1 MCALRAVCGEVHYR
15 GRIYLMAA
23 RSEDQCASPWTN
35 TRPAALLL
43 PPRLAPVSSVSLLL
57 PLSVP
62 AQRQRRRDRQRDS
75 ETMRERRR
83 ETGKGVERGG
93 GGDGG
98 TGCCPLR
105 LAGCARQ
112 DQAPWKMEMWV
123 GLLAQKRRISRWPG
137 LTAQVAHSGLCQH
150 REIER
155 DRQTDRHVCRAQ
167 GGEGPRQPRSVFF
180 LPHPHP
186 LYRPGWQKFFKKGE
200 KGKPASLTGS
210 AVACA
215 KAEVTARPEGAA
227 GGSKADRRQGVPVP
241 KTPRG

>member
-1 MCALRAVCGEVHYR
+1 MCLALDKH
-15 GRIYLMAA
+15 AA
-23 RSEDQCASPWTN
+23 RGPPPPATPGPCLLRVSLASTFCPRPETE
-35 TRPAALLL
+35 TERPAE
-43 PPRLAPVSSVSLLL
+43 
-57 PLSVP
+57 
-62 AQRQRRRDRQRDS
+62 RQRGHERETQRDRERC
-75 ETMRERRR
+75 RE
-83 ETGKGVERGG
+83 GG
-93 GGDGG
+93 RGDGG

-210 AVACA
+210 AVACT

-227 GGSKADRRQGVPVP
+227 GGSKADWRQGVPVP
-241 KTPRG
+241 KTPPG

>member
-1 MCALRAVCGEVHYR
+1 
-15 GRIYLMAA
+15 MAA

-75 ETMRERRR
+75 ETMQERRR

-137 LTAQVAHSGLCQH
+137 LTAQVVHSGLCQH

-155 DRQTDRHVCRAQ
+155 ERLTDRQTDTCAGPRVGKAHASPARCSSCPTPTHFTGQVGKNFLKKERRESRRLLRAAQWRARRPRSQQ
-167 GGEGPRQPRSVFF
+167 GQRGQQGAVRQTGGRRSQFLKLLGAEGPWPNAGV
-180 LPHPHP
+180 
-186 LYRPGWQKFFKKGE
+186 KKKG
-200 KGKPASLTGS
+200 
-210 AVACA
+210 AV
-215 KAEVTARPEGAA
+215 R
-227 GGSKADRRQGVPVP
+227 
-241 KTPRG
+241 

>member
-83 ETGKGVERGG
+83 ETGKGVEGRG

-186 LYRPGWQKFFKKGE
+186 LYGQV
-200 KGKPASLTGS
+200 GKNFLKRERRESRRLLRAAQWRALREGRGHS
-210 AVACA
+210 
-215 KAEVTARPEGAA
+215 KAR
-227 GGSKADRRQGVPVP
+227 GGS
-241 KTPRG
+241 RGQ